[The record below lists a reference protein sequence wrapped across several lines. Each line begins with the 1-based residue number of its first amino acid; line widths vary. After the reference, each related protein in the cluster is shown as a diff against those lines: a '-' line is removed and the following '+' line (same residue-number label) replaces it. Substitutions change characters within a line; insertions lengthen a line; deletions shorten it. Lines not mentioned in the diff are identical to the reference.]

1 MVQRV
6 ENKWS
11 ELLEDLRVIRPNLS
25 SRIKNILA
33 ERTVG
38 AKASAGPVDF
48 SGSFPAGLMSQKI
61 REIAENLGID
71 GSQVGTTEHIKGAL
85 AERIAEVK
93 RAADARESSPI
104 DFSGSFSPALMSEKI
119 REIAEGLGLDASR
132 VGTTEHIHRTAAA
145 NFPWTMGSDAAAERI
160 KAYLEAVATEKLR
173 RKSEG

>member
-25 SRIKNILA
+25 DRLKNILA
-33 ERTVG
+33 ERTAG

-48 SGSFPAGLMSQKI
+48 SGSFPAGLMSEKI

-71 GSQVGTTEHIKGAL
+71 GSQVGTTEHI
-85 AERIAEVK
+85 
-93 RAADARESSPI
+93 
-104 DFSGSFSPALMSEKI
+104 
-119 REIAEGLGLDASR
+119 
-132 VGTTEHIHRTAAA
+132 HRTANA
-145 NFPWTMGSDAAAERI
+145 NFPWTMGNDAAAERI

-173 RKSEG
+173 KKSEG